1 MRLGLDV
8 FGGDLAPASPLEG
21 LKLLAPE
28 LREGCTLVLF
38 GDEQQISSGL
48 SDMPPHKGSIEIVHC
63 PEVITMADKPI
74 KAYKTKTQSGIVK
87 GFEWLKSGKIDVF
100 ASAGNSGAMFVG
112 ATSVMGTIPG
122 IIRPA
127 SLVPLPKLNGTYK
140 IILDVGTN
148 PDARADVL
156 YQYGFLGSIYA
167 SVVMGIEM
175 PRVALLNIGEEEKK
189 GNLLVQSAYQM
200 MKDTSDFNFVGNVEG
215 RDLFNDKA
223 DVVVCDGF
231 TGNIVI
237 KQLQAIYR
245 IMEKKGLLDDYF
257 SRFNYENY
265 GGTPII
271 GINGKVII
279 GHGISSPLA
288 IKNMMLLGRE
298 VAESH
303 LDEKIKDAMENF
315 GIQKFEWTSF

>member
-8 FGGDLAPASPLEG
+8 FGGDHAPASPLES

-28 LREGCTLVLF
+28 LSQGCTIVLF
-38 GDEQQISSGL
+38 GDEQQIAEGL
-48 SDMPPHKGSIEIVHC
+48 KDVPATKGKFEVVHC
-63 PEVITMADKPI
+63 PEVITMSDKPV
-74 KAYKTKTQSGIVK
+74 KAFKAKSASSIVR
-87 GFEWLKSGKIDVF
+87 GFEWLKNGQIDMF

-112 ATSVMGTIPG
+112 ATNVIGTIPG

-127 SLVPLPKLNGTYK
+127 SLVPLPNLSGSYK

-156 YQYGFLGSIYA
+156 YQYGFLGSVYA
-167 SVVMGIEM
+167 SVVMGIQQ
-175 PRVALLNIGEEEKK
+175 PKVALLNIGEEEKK

-200 MKDTSDFNFVGNVEG
+200 MKETADFNFIGNVEG

-245 IMEKKGLLDDYF
+245 IMEKRGLLDSYF
-257 SRFNYENY
+257 ARFNYETY

-271 GINGKVII
+271 GINGNVII

-298 VAESH
+298 VAESR
-303 LDEKIKDAMENF
+303 LSEKIKDALDNF
-315 GIQKFEWTSF
+315 GIQKFEWTNF